1 MMIRATSIALTFAL
15 YGYADAAGCHPA
27 FSGSA
32 TYGPGDYVSATST
45 VETTTACTC
54 GDSGCPTPTGQTSG
68 CSTTTTTTE
77 THNYQ
82 CVSGANSAFCD
93 KDGYQPGTSLYWSQA
108 WTKESAECSGAV
120 TPTPPPTP
128 AVWSSADSGCPGAF
142 VAGTDY
148 AAAEKVSLAGTA
160 YTAVYECA
168 AAPNNQFCGKA
179 GYEPGTGQY
188 WAVVWTLL
196 GSCSGTISPTSSPNY
211 STLTDAGGCPDP
223 WEAGV
228 NKYEENDRVSK
239 NGLVFQCAAFPFSG
253 FCGQTGY
260 EPMNDDGTEYWK
272 DAWTVVGHC
281 EGTISPT
288 ATPSF
293 DPNNHV
299 GGCPD
304 EWVGGT
310 NTAYEEGDMV
320 SITVSTTPLQKIAYT
335 CKAWPWSGFCGLYAP
350 NSGLQEDQQGWTMNG
365 GCSGTIAPTT
375 APTFATLSLVA
386 GGCPPDYDESNLSTS
401 GIEAGDQVSL
411 VVSAA
416 PTERRVV
423 YECKSGA
430 ASAYCIQ
437 PAFIPGGQY
446 SAMAWDLKGYCD
458 GTISPTAAPTAYVN
472 GDQPTAPAQCT
483 SPATVKECFFEKDV
497 TTTGVTCTCSDA
509 DCPNPNGETTGCT
522 KDVTETTCPSVDTF
536 SSSATYEAGDV
547 VRIGTKKF
555 QCKAWPYYLWCGN
568 SAYEPSLEAGV
579 WTDAWSEIGDCP

>member
-1 MMIRATSIALTFAL
+1 MIKINSIALTAAL
-15 YGYADAAGCHPA
+15 CGFSGYADAAGCHPA

-32 TYGPGDYVSATST
+32 TYGPGDWVSASST
-45 VETTTACTC
+45 VETTEACTC
-54 GDSGCPTPTGQTSG
+54 GTTGCPTPTGQTTG
-68 CSTTTTTTE
+68 CEKTTTTTE
-77 THNYQ
+77 VHNYQ
-82 CVSGANSAFCD
+82 CASGANSAFC
-93 KDGYQPGTSLYWSQA
+93 SQAGFEPAGQFSDSA
-108 WTKESAECSGAV
+108 WTKESAVCSGVV

-128 AVWSSADSGCPGAF
+128 AVWSSESGCPGAY
-142 VAGTDY
+142 VSGTDY
-148 AAAEKVSLAGTA
+148 EPTEKVSVAGATH
-160 YTAVYECA
+160 TDVYECA
-168 AAPNNQFCGKA
+168 AAPNNLFCGKS

-188 WAVVWTLL
+188 WETVWTAL
-196 GSCSGTISPTSSPNY
+196 GSCSGSMSPTASPNF
-211 STLTDAGGCPDP
+211 STLTDAGGCPDA

-228 NKYEENDRVSK
+228 NKYEENDKVSK

-260 EPMNDDGTEYWK
+260 EPMPDDGTEYWK
-272 DAWTVVGHC
+272 DAWTVVGYC
-281 EGTISPT
+281 SGTISPT
-288 ATPSF
+288 ASPSF
-293 DPNNHV
+293 DPANHV
-299 GGCPD
+299 GGCPE

-320 SITVSTTPLQKIAYT
+320 SITVSTSPLQKIAYT
-335 CKAWPWSGFCGLYAP
+335 CKAWPFSGFCGLYAP
-350 NSGLQEDQQGWTMNG
+350 NSGLPDDQQGWTMNG
-365 GCSGTIAPTT
+365 GCTGTIAPTT
-375 APTFATLSLVA
+375 APSFGTLNLVA
-386 GGCPPDYDESNLSTS
+386 GGCPQDYDENNLS

-430 ASAYCIQ
+430 VSAYCSNA
-437 PAFIPGGQY
+437 AFIPGGQY

-458 GTISPTAAPTAYVN
+458 GTISPTAAPTAYIN
-472 GDQPTAPAQCT
+472 ADQPTAPAQCT
-483 SPATVKECFFEKDV
+483 SPATVKECYFEKDV

-509 DCPNPNGETTGCT
+509 DCPNPDGLTGNACK
-522 KDVTETTCPSVDTF
+522 KDVTVTTCPSVDAY